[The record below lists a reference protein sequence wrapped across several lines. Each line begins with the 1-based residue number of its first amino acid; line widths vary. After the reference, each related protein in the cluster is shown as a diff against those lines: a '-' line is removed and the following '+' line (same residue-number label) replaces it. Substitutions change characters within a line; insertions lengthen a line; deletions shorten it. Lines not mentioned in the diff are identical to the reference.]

1 MDGIYNTVELVGRPL
16 IKLELA
22 VGKRSLKLRELDR
35 EVDKFVKSREED
47 KQIQAMCNIIA
58 EFSDVETGDEVRD
71 MLTDNEILHL
81 YLAIK
86 GDIETT
92 KILFTISRG

>member
-1 MDGIYNTVELVGRPL
+1 MEGIFNKVQLVGRPE
-16 IKLELA
+16 INLELA
-22 VGKRSLKLRELDR
+22 VGQRSLKLRELDR
-35 EVDKFVKSREED
+35 EVDKFVKSKEED
-47 KQIQAMCNIIA
+47 KQIVAMCNIIA
-58 EFSDVETGDEVRD
+58 EFSDIKSGEEARA

-92 KILFTISRG
+92 KTLFTISRG